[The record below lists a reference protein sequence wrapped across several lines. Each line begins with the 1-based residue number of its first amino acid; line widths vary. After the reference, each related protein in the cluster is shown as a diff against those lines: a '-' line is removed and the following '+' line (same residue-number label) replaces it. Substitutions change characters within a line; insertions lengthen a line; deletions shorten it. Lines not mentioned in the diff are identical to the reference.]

1 MEIYREHEKE
11 FGKYL
16 ANANRKLT
24 QYSTDDNADLLLQ
37 AKSSLDDAD
46 KMLSSMENDL
56 RGMGS
61 QEAGQLKRKFAN
73 NKESLQTLKYAVSN
87 AREKK
92 ESEALMGKQEPNKR
106 EKMLSNN
113 HILQETGDILES
125 TNRLA
130 IETEGIG
137 YDALNE
143 LKGQRRVINNIGEKV
158 NDVGTNITRANR
170 VIKTMSNRAMCMKIM
185 MMGTILLLV
194 IAFAICLYIK
204 IG

>member
-1 MEIYREHEKE
+1 MEIFREHEKE
-11 FGKYL
+11 FGKCL
-16 ANANRKLT
+16 TNANRKLT
-24 QYSTDDNADLLLQ
+24 QFSNDEDSDLLMQ
-37 AKSSLDDAD
+37 AKSCIDDAE
-46 KMLSSMENDL
+46 KMLNSMENDL

-61 QEAGQLKRKFAN
+61 QEANQLQRKFFN
-73 NKESLQTLKYAVSN
+73 NKEALLNAKQALTN
-87 AREKK
+87 ARDKK
-92 ESEALMGKQEPNKR
+92 DSEMLMGKQESNKR

-113 HILQETGDILES
+113 QLLQETGDILQS
-125 TNRLA
+125 TNRIA

-143 LKGQRRVINNIGEKV
+143 LKTQRRVINNIGEKV
-158 NDVGTNITRANR
+158 NDVGANISRANR
-170 VIKTMSNRAMCMKIM
+170 VITVMNNRRICMKIM